1 MYITSSYFLRRNP
14 KSEVIVSKGINI
26 FNMHD
31 PIMFE
36 KDGIS
41 YTFNTEEKTVQF
53 PVPHD
58 SI

>member
-41 YTFNTEEKTVQF
+41 YTFNTEEKRVQF

>member
-1 MYITSSYFLRRNP
+1 
-14 KSEVIVSKGINI
+14 
-26 FNMHD
+26 MHD

-41 YTFNTEEKTVQF
+41 YTFNIEEKRVQF